1 MKFDVVKVG
10 YLETNCY
17 ILDID
22 NHILVIDPGDEYDKI
37 NEVINKRIIDGVMI
51 THGHFDHVGAL
62 DNFKKTLIH
71 DYYNMDEGIHEV
83 GKFKFE
89 VIYTPGH
96 KEDSICIYFKEDKIM
111 FVGDFIFRDSV
122 GRTDLPGGNS
132 IDMIESIK
140 KIKNYPDDIV
150 LQPGHGPSTTLG
162 YEKQHNIYFN
172 IE

>member
-1 MKFDVVKVG
+1 MKIDVVKVG

-17 ILDID
+17 IVEKD
-22 NHILVIDPGDEYDKI
+22 NHVLVIDPGDDFDRI
-37 NEVINKRIIDGVMI
+37 NETINNRIIDGVMI

-71 DYYNMDEGIHEV
+71 DYYNMDEGVHEI

-96 KEDSICIYFKEDKIM
+96 KEDSICLLFKDDKVM
-111 FVGDFIFRDSV
+111 FVGDFIFKDSV

-132 IDMIESIK
+132 IEMIESIK

-162 YEKQHNIYFN
+162 YEKAHNIYFN